1 VTRKPLARGR
11 EPFPIEKYM
20 GRGESILIVDDV
32 AEQREIA
39 SELLKKF
46 GYAVA
51 EAPSGE
57 AALHYLKKRAVD
69 LVILDMIM
77 EPGMDGLETY
87 RRILAL
93 YPDQR
98 AIIVSGYS
106 ETGLVRE
113 VQRLGADTYVKKPYT
128 AQEIGVAVHR
138 VLNTGSAPAVKTLPL
153 VG

>member
-1 VTRKPLARGR
+1 
-11 EPFPIEKYM
+11 
-20 GRGESILIVDDV
+20 
-32 AEQREIA
+32 
-39 SELLKKF
+39 
-46 GYAVA
+46 
-51 EAPSGE
+51 
-57 AALHYLKKRAVD
+57 
-69 LVILDMIM
+69 MIM